1 MTYGVQIFSPVGSL
15 WMDSNTTT
23 WNLVEVFA
31 VAAGAA
37 VTRTYP
43 ELNGRSFLVVQIPLE
58 VPKVEDYT
66 YEKTTSVSGYTVTV
80 SGGNQAASIL
90 VLAR

>member
-1 MTYGVQIFSPVGSL
+1 MSYGVQIFSPVGSL

-23 WNLVEVFA
+23 WNLVEVFT

-37 VTRTYP
+37 ATRAYP
-43 ELNGRSFLVVQIPLE
+43 ELNGRAFLVVQIPLE

-66 YEKTTSVSGYTVTV
+66 YEKSTSVSGYTITV